1 MYDAIVVGARCA
13 GSPTA
18 MLLAQRGYRVLL
30 LERGSFPSDIFRNHV
45 LLYPALAHLQSWG
58 LLDKVIATGCPP
70 ITHFSQFMGDF
81 NLTANVPLPDG
92 LAGLYAPRRKYLDQI
107 LVNAAVAAGAELR
120 EEFAVQDLL
129 WEGDQVVGVR
139 GRSHGGALVEER
151 ASIVIGADG
160 LHSVVARSANAPSIE
175 SRPTLTWIYYS
186 YWDNMATDG
195 VEFYRFDNEAML
207 AFPTNDG
214 LHCVATFGPM
224 DSFSDYRTDIE
235 GNFARTLARV
245 PSLAERVAGGQRAER
260 WIGTSDL
267 PNVLRKP
274 YGPGWALVGDAGF
287 HKDPVTAHGISD
299 AFVGAQLL
307 ADAVDAGL
315 AGRRPLAEAL
325 AAYEE
330 QRNAEAMP
338 VLDGACMAATF
349 GPLPSE
355 LLGLRQALRQS
366 QEDADQF
373 VGVAV
378 GSVSPMAFFA
388 PENMGRIMSRLA
400 PANAT
405 A

>member
-30 LERGSFPSDIFRNHV
+30 LERGSFPSDIFRNHA
-45 LLYPALAHLQSWG
+45 LLYPAVAHLQSWG

-70 ITHFSQFMGDF
+70 ITQFSQFMGDF
-81 NLTANVPLPDG
+81 NLTGNLPLPDG
-92 LAGLYAPRRKYLDQI
+92 IAGLYAPRRKYLDQI
-107 LVNAAVAAGAELR
+107 LVDAAVGAGAELR

-129 WEGDQVVGVR
+129 WDGDQVVGVR
-139 GRSHGGALVEER
+139 GRSHGGAPVEER

-160 LHSVVARSANAPSIE
+160 LHSVVARCAGAPAIE

-186 YWDNMATDG
+186 YWDNMATAG
-195 VEFYRFDNEAML
+195 VEFYRFDDEAML

-214 LHCVATFGPM
+214 LHCVATFGPIN
-224 DSFSDYRTDIE
+224 SFSDYRTDIE
-235 GNFARTLARV
+235 GNFARTVARV
-245 PSLAERVAGGQRAER
+245 PNLAERVAGGRRAER

-299 AFVGAQLL
+299 AFIGAQLL

-325 AAYEE
+325 AAYEA

-338 VLDGACMAATF
+338 VLDGACMNATF
-349 GPLPSE
+349 GPLPGE

-366 QEDADQF
+366 QDDTDQF
-373 VGVAV
+373 FGMAV
-378 GSVSPMAFFA
+378 GSISPLEFFA
-388 PENMGRIMSRLA
+388 PANMGRIMSRLA
-400 PANAT
+400 PAGVT